1 MRDIVLFSH
10 ANGFPVRTY
19 RKLFGALEAD
29 FDLRAVERYGHDP
42 KYPVTH
48 GWPHLVEELL
58 DELDRV
64 KRESGNDS
72 GDAAGRP
79 VWLVGHSL
87 GGFLSLMAALRRP
100 ERVRGVVM
108 LDSPVIAGWRAGL
121 LRFSQIFG
129 LDERPGP
136 AAVTKNRRTHWPD
149 AEAVWEHFLS
159 KKNFAIWDH
168 EVLRDYT
175 EHGTEPTGREHERRL
190 RFDRDVEYRI
200 YRTLPTSLGRKVA
213 RGAPVPVSFI
223 AGTRSREVR
232 QCGLGATRRLVGE
245 RLRFIE
251 GGHLYPMERPLE
263 TAALVRD
270 LIASMRQQGR

>member
-1 MRDIVLFSH
+1 MRDILLFSH

-19 RKLFGALEAD
+19 RKLFGALEDD
-29 FDLRAVERYGHDP
+29 FDIRAVERYGHDP
-42 KYPVTH
+42 KYPVTRE
-48 GWPHLVEELL
+48 WPHLVEELL
-58 DELDRV
+58 DELDRAT
-64 KRESGNDS
+64 RDGTE
-72 GDAAGRP
+72 RP

-100 ERVRGVVM
+100 ARVRGVVM

-129 LDERPGP
+129 LDEKPGP

-149 AEAVWEHFLS
+149 AEAVRHHFLS
-159 KKNFAIWDH
+159 KKNFAIWDPA
-168 EVLRDYT
+168 VLRDYAQ
-175 EHGTEPTGREHERRL
+175 HGTEPTGRAGERRL
-190 RFDRDVEYRI
+190 RFDREVEYKI
-200 YRTLPTSLGRKVA
+200 YRTLPTSLGRKVSQ
-213 RGAPVPVSFI
+213 GAPVPVGFV

-251 GGHLYPMERPLE
+251 GGHLYPMEKPLE

-270 LIASMRQQGR
+270 LIAQIRQESRHESQ